1 MKLSEE
7 LLNKIKVK
15 KTEVSD
21 ALRANDLAKAE
32 AGKKELDDLQKEY
45 EMALEIEAEDVTNAL
60 PDPVPSGLKPVKP
73 EAQKDSTAEFADMA
87 RHGFTNMM
95 TEGTK
100 ATGGYTVPDD
110 IQTRIETY
118 RDATFSLRKLVS
130 VENVTTQKGERTFKK
145 RKKRTGLIK
154 TGEAE
159 AAQKLADI
167 EFERQ
172 SYDIEKY
179 SGYLAITEELLDDSD
194 ANLTETIVQDI
205 GEEARVTDNIEILAI
220 LDANQETV
228 KEVTGYYD
236 LMPVVINDLGST
248 FANTSTLVVN
258 DTGATWLYSLKDG
271 DGRPLVMPDVTNAA
285 KKIIA
290 CGPYRLTVEVIPN
303 NDLPNAADGST
314 PIYVGDFKEAVR
326 IFDRKRT
333 TIKRSD
339 TASVGNL
346 NAFAEDLQL
355 FKPVMRA
362 DYVIRDKEAYRRCK
376 VTKETL
382 KAAGIEPNVETQAT
396 DQRNAV
402 AQATDQRNAVAQ
414 ATDQQNAAAQEKE

>member
-7 LLNKIKVK
+7 LLNKIKAK

-60 PDPVPSGLKPVKP
+60 PDPVPSGLNPVKP
-73 EAQKDSTAEFADMA
+73 EAQKDSTAEFANMA

-100 ATGGYTVPDD
+100 ASGGYTVPDD

-172 SYDIEKY
+172 SYNIEKY
-179 SGYLAITEELLDDSD
+179 TGFIAITEELLDDSD
-194 ANLTETIVQDI
+194 ANLAETIIQDI
-205 GEEARVTDNIEILAI
+205 GEEARITDNVEILAI
-220 LDANQETV
+220 LDANQEQV
-228 KEVTGYYD
+228 KEVTSYYD
-236 LMPVVINDLGST
+236 LLPVVITGLGST
-248 FANTSTLVVN
+248 FANSSTLVVN
-258 DTGATWLYSLKDG
+258 DTGAAWLYGLKDG
-271 DGRPLVMPDVTNAA
+271 NGRPLVTPDVTAAA
-285 KKIIA
+285 KNVA
-290 CGPYRLTVEVIPN
+290 AFGPYRLRVEIIPN
-303 NDLPNAADGST
+303 KDRPNAADGST
-314 PIYVGDFKEAVR
+314 PIYVGDFKEAVK

-333 TIKRSD
+333 TIKKSD
-339 TASVGNL
+339 TASIGEL

-355 FKPVMRA
+355 FKPVVRT

-382 KAAGIEPNVETQAT
+382 IAAKIDPEVETQAT
-396 DQRNAV
+396 E
-402 AQATDQRNAVAQ
+402 
-414 ATDQQNAAAQEKE
+414 QQNAAAQEKE

>member
-130 VENVTTQKGERTFKK
+130 AENVTTQKGERTFKK

-396 DQRNAV
+396 EQQNAV
-402 AQATDQRNAVAQ
+402 AQ
-414 ATDQQNAAAQEKE
+414 EKE

>member
-7 LLNKIKVK
+7 LLNKIKAK

-45 EMALEIEAEDVTNAL
+45 EMALEIEAEDVTSTL
-60 PDPVPSGLKPVKP
+60 PDPVPNGLNPVDPKTP
-73 EAQKDSTAEFADMA
+73 KDSTAEFANMA

-100 ATGGYTVPDD
+100 ASGGYTVPDD

-167 EFERQ
+167 SFERQ
-172 SYDIEKY
+172 AYNIEKY
-179 SGYLAITEELLDDSD
+179 TGFIAVTEELLDDSD

-220 LDANQETV
+220 LDENQEKV
-228 KEVTGYYD
+228 KEVTSYYD
-236 LMPVVINDLGST
+236 LLPVVITGLGST
-248 FANTSTLVVN
+248 FANSSTLVVN
-258 DTGATWLYSLKDG
+258 DTGAAWLYGLKDG
-271 DGRPLVMPDVTNAA
+271 NGRPLVTPDVTAAA
-285 KKIIA
+285 KNVA
-290 CGPYRLTVEVIPN
+290 AFGPYRLRVEIIPN
-303 NDLPNAADGST
+303 KDMPNAADGST
-314 PIYVGDFKEAVR
+314 PIYVGDFKEAAK

-333 TIKRSD
+333 TIKKSD
-339 TASVGNL
+339 TASIGDL

-355 FKPVMRA
+355 FKPVVRV

-382 KAAGIEPNVETQAT
+382 TAAGIDPEVETQAT
-396 DQRNAV
+396 EQQNAV
-402 AQATDQRNAVAQ
+402 AQ
-414 ATDQQNAAAQEKE
+414 EKE

>member
-7 LLNKIKVK
+7 LLNKIKAK

-60 PDPVPSGLKPVKP
+60 PDPVPSGLNPVKP
-73 EAQKDSTAEFADMA
+73 EAQKDSTAEFANMA

-100 ATGGYTVPDD
+100 ASGGYTVPDD

-172 SYDIEKY
+172 SYNIEKY
-179 SGYLAITEELLDDSD
+179 TGFIAITEELLDDSD
-194 ANLTETIVQDI
+194 ANLTETIIQDI
-205 GEEARVTDNIEILAI
+205 GEDARITDNVEILAI
-220 LDANQETV
+220 LDANQEQV
-228 KEVTGYYD
+228 KEVTSYYD
-236 LMPVVINDLGST
+236 LLPVVITGLGST
-248 FANTSTLVVN
+248 FANSSTLVVN
-258 DTGATWLYSLKDG
+258 DTGAAWLYGLKDG
-271 DGRPLVMPDVTNAA
+271 NGRPLVTPDVTATAKNVAA
-285 KKIIA
+285 F
-290 CGPYRLTVEVIPN
+290 GPYRLRVEIVPN
-303 NDLPNAADGST
+303 KDMPNAADGST
-314 PIYVGDFKEAVR
+314 PIYVGDFKEAAK
-326 IFDRKRT
+326 IFDRKQIA
-333 TIKRSD
+333 IKKSD
-339 TASVGNL
+339 TASIGDL

-355 FKPVMRA
+355 FKPVVRT

-382 KAAGIEPNVETQAT
+382 TAAGIDPEVETQSAT
-396 DQRNAV
+396 EQR
-402 AQATDQRNAVAQ
+402 
-414 ATDQQNAAAQEKE
+414 NAAAQEKE

>member
-7 LLNKIKVK
+7 LLNKIKDK

-60 PDPVPSGLKPVKP
+60 PDPVPSGLNPVNPKT
-73 EAQKDSTAEFADMA
+73 QKDSTAEFANMA

-100 ATGGYTVPDD
+100 ASGGYTVPDD

-172 SYDIEKY
+172 SYNIEKY
-179 SGYLAITEELLDDSD
+179 TGFIAITEELLDDSD
-194 ANLTETIVQDI
+194 ANLTETIIQDI
-205 GEEARVTDNIEILAI
+205 GEDARITDNVEILAI
-220 LDANQETV
+220 LDANQEQV
-228 KEVTGYYD
+228 KEVTSYYD
-236 LMPVVINDLGST
+236 LLPVVITGLGST
-248 FANTSTLVVN
+248 FANSSTLVVN
-258 DTGATWLYSLKDG
+258 DTGAAWLYGLKDG
-271 DGRPLVMPDVTNAA
+271 NGRPLVTPDVTATAKNVAA
-285 KKIIA
+285 F
-290 CGPYRLTVEVIPN
+290 GPYRLRVEIVPN
-303 NDLPNAADGST
+303 KDMPNAADGST
-314 PIYVGDFKEAVR
+314 PIYVGDFKEAAK
-326 IFDRKRT
+326 IFDRKQIA
-333 TIKRSD
+333 IKKSD
-339 TASVGNL
+339 TASIGDL

-355 FKPVMRA
+355 FKPVVRT

-382 KAAGIEPNVETQAT
+382 TAAGIDPEVETQAT
-396 DQRNAV
+396 DQQNAV
-402 AQATDQRNAVAQ
+402 AQG
-414 ATDQQNAAAQEKE
+414 KE

>member
-7 LLNKIKVK
+7 LLNKIKAK

-32 AGKKELDDLQKEY
+32 AGKEELDDLQKEY

-60 PDPVPSGLKPVKP
+60 PDPVPSGLNPVKP
-73 EAQKDSTAEFADMA
+73 EAQKDSTAEFANMA
-87 RHGFTNMM
+87 RHGFTNIM

-100 ATGGYTVPDD
+100 AAGGYTVPDD

-118 RDATFSLRKLVS
+118 RDAVFSLRKLVS

-172 SYDIEKY
+172 SYNIEKY

-314 PIYVGDFKEAVR
+314 PIYVGDFKEAAR

-402 AQATDQRNAVAQ
+402 AQATDQ
-414 ATDQQNAAAQEKE
+414 QNAAAQEKE

>member
-73 EAQKDSTAEFADMA
+73 EAQKDSTAEFADMV

-396 DQRNAV
+396 EQQNAV
-402 AQATDQRNAVAQ
+402 AQ
-414 ATDQQNAAAQEKE
+414 EKE

>member
-60 PDPVPSGLKPVKP
+60 PDPVPSGLKPVEP

-396 DQRNAV
+396 EQQNAV
-402 AQATDQRNAVAQ
+402 AQ
-414 ATDQQNAAAQEKE
+414 EKE

>member
-154 TGEAE
+154 TGEAK

-396 DQRNAV
+396 EQQNAV
-402 AQATDQRNAVAQ
+402 AQ
-414 ATDQQNAAAQEKE
+414 EKE

>member
-7 LLNKIKVK
+7 LLNKIKDK

-60 PDPVPSGLKPVKP
+60 PDPVPSGLNPVNPKT
-73 EAQKDSTAEFADMA
+73 QKDSTAEFANMA

-100 ATGGYTVPDD
+100 ASGGYTVPDD

-172 SYDIEKY
+172 SYNIEKY
-179 SGYLAITEELLDDSD
+179 TGFIAITEELLDDSD
-194 ANLTETIVQDI
+194 ANLAETIIQDI
-205 GEEARVTDNIEILAI
+205 GEEARITDNVEILAI
-220 LDANQETV
+220 LDANQEQV
-228 KEVTGYYD
+228 KEVTSYYD
-236 LMPVVINDLGST
+236 LLPVVITGLGST
-248 FANTSTLVVN
+248 FANSSTLVVN
-258 DTGATWLYSLKDG
+258 DTGAAWLYGLKDG
-271 DGRPLVMPDVTNAA
+271 NGRPLVTPDVTAAA
-285 KKIIA
+285 KNVA
-290 CGPYRLTVEVIPN
+290 AFGPYRLRVEIVPN
-303 NDLPNAADGST
+303 KDMPNAADGST
-314 PIYVGDFKEAVR
+314 PIYVGDFKEAAK

-333 TIKRSD
+333 TIKKSD
-339 TASVGNL
+339 TASIGDL

-355 FKPVMRA
+355 FKPIVRT

-382 KAAGIEPNVETQAT
+382 IAAKIDPEVETQSAT
-396 DQRNAV
+396 E
-402 AQATDQRNAVAQ
+402 
-414 ATDQQNAAAQEKE
+414 QQNAVVQEKE

>member
-159 AAQKLADI
+159 ATQKLADI

-396 DQRNAV
+396 EQQNAV
-402 AQATDQRNAVAQ
+402 AQ
-414 ATDQQNAAAQEKE
+414 EKE

>member
-7 LLNKIKVK
+7 LLNKIKDK

-60 PDPVPSGLKPVKP
+60 PDPVPSGLNPVKP
-73 EAQKDSTAEFADMA
+73 EAQKDSTAEFANMA
-87 RHGFTNMM
+87 RHSFTNTM

-100 ATGGYTVPDD
+100 AAGGYTVPDD

-118 RDATFSLRKLVS
+118 RDAVFSLRKLVS

-172 SYDIEKY
+172 SYNIEKY

-314 PIYVGDFKEAVR
+314 PIYVGDFKEAAR

-396 DQRNAV
+396 DQQNAV
-402 AQATDQRNAVAQ
+402 AQ
-414 ATDQQNAAAQEKE
+414 EKE

>member
-7 LLNKIKVK
+7 LLNKIKAK

-60 PDPVPSGLKPVKP
+60 PDPVPSGLNPVKP
-73 EAQKDSTAEFADMA
+73 EAQKDSTAEFANMA
-87 RHGFTNMM
+87 RHGFMNTM

-167 EFERQ
+167 SFERQ
-172 SYDIEKY
+172 SYNIEKY
-179 SGYLAITEELLDDSD
+179 TGFIAITEELLDDSD
-194 ANLTETIVQDI
+194 ANLTETIAQDI
-205 GEEARVTDNIEILAI
+205 GEEARVTDNVEILAI
-220 LDANQETV
+220 LNENQQKV
-228 KEVTGYYD
+228 KEVTSYYD
-236 LMPVVINDLGST
+236 LLPIVITELGST
-248 FANTSTLVVN
+248 FANSSTLVVN
-258 DTGATWLYSLKDG
+258 DTGAAWLYGLKDG
-271 DGRPLVMPDVTNAA
+271 NGRPLVTPDVTAAA
-285 KKIIA
+285 KNVA
-290 CGPYRLTVEVIPN
+290 AFGPYRLRVEIIPN
-303 NDLPNAADGST
+303 NDMPNAVDGST
-314 PIYVGDFKEAVR
+314 PIYVGDFKEAVK

-333 TIKRSD
+333 TIKKSD
-339 TASVGNL
+339 TASIGDL

-355 FKPVMRA
+355 FKPVVRA

-376 VTKETL
+376 VTNETL
-382 KAAGIEPNVETQAT
+382 TAAGIDPKVETQAKE
-396 DQRNAV
+396 
-402 AQATDQRNAVAQ
+402 
-414 ATDQQNAAAQEKE
+414 QQNAVTQEKE

>member
-1 MKLSEE
+1 MKLSDEI
-7 LLNKIKVK
+7 LNKIKAK

-32 AGKKELDDLQKEY
+32 AGKAELDDLQKEY

-60 PDPVPSGLKPVKP
+60 PDPVPNGLNPVDPKTP
-73 EAQKDSTAEFADMA
+73 KDSTAEFANMA

-100 ATGGYTVPDD
+100 ASGGYTVPDD

-172 SYDIEKY
+172 LYNIEKY

-205 GEEARVTDNIEILAI
+205 GEEARVTDNVEILAI

-236 LMPVVINDLGST
+236 LLPVVINDLGST

-303 NDLPNAADGST
+303 NDLPNAADDST

-333 TIKRSD
+333 TIKKSD

-382 KAAGIEPNVETQAT
+382 TAAGIEPNVETQAT
-396 DQRNAV
+396 EQQNAV
-402 AQATDQRNAVAQ
+402 AQ
-414 ATDQQNAAAQEKE
+414 EKE

>member
-7 LLNKIKVK
+7 LLNKIKAK

-60 PDPVPSGLKPVKP
+60 PDPAPSKLNPVNP
-73 EAQKDSTAEFADMA
+73 EAQKDSTAEFANMA

-100 ATGGYTVPDD
+100 ASGGYTVPDD

-172 SYDIEKY
+172 SYNIEKY
-179 SGYLAITEELLDDSD
+179 TGFIAITEELLDDSD
-194 ANLTETIVQDI
+194 ANLTETITQDI
-205 GEEARVTDNIEILAI
+205 GEDARITDNVEILAI
-220 LDANQETV
+220 LDANQEQV
-228 KEVTGYYD
+228 KEVTSYYD
-236 LMPVVINDLGST
+236 LLPVVITGLGST

-258 DTGATWLYSLKDG
+258 DTGAAWLYGLKDG
-271 DGRPLVMPDVTNAA
+271 NGRPLVTPDVTAAA
-285 KKIIA
+285 KNVA
-290 CGPYRLTVEVIPN
+290 AFGPYRLRVEIVPN
-303 NDLPNAADGST
+303 KDMPNAADGST
-314 PIYVGDFKEAVR
+314 PIYVGDFKEAVK
-326 IFDRKRT
+326 IFDRKQIV
-333 TIKRSD
+333 IKKSD
-339 TASVGNL
+339 TASIGDL

-355 FKPVMRA
+355 FKPVVRT

-382 KAAGIEPNVETQAT
+382 TAAGIDPEVETQAT
-396 DQRNAV
+396 EQQNAV
-402 AQATDQRNAVAQ
+402 AQ
-414 ATDQQNAAAQEKE
+414 EKE

>member
-7 LLNKIKVK
+7 LLNKIKAK

-60 PDPVPSGLKPVKP
+60 PDPVPSGLNPVKP
-73 EAQKDSTAEFADMA
+73 EAQKDSTAEFANMA

-100 ATGGYTVPDD
+100 ASGGYTVPDD

-172 SYDIEKY
+172 SYNIEKY
-179 SGYLAITEELLDDSD
+179 TGFIAITEELLDDSD
-194 ANLTETIVQDI
+194 ANLAETIIQDI
-205 GEEARVTDNIEILAI
+205 GEEARITDNVEILAI
-220 LDANQETV
+220 LDANREQV
-228 KEVTGYYD
+228 KEVTSYYD
-236 LMPVVINDLGST
+236 LLPVVITGLGST
-248 FANTSTLVVN
+248 FANSSTLVVN
-258 DTGATWLYSLKDG
+258 DTGAAWLYGLKDG
-271 DGRPLVMPDVTNAA
+271 NGRPLVTPDVTAAA
-285 KKIIA
+285 KNVA
-290 CGPYRLTVEVIPN
+290 AFGPYRLRVEILPN
-303 NDLPNAADGST
+303 KDMPNAADGST
-314 PIYVGDFKEAVR
+314 PIYVGDFKEAAK

-333 TIKRSD
+333 TIKKSD
-339 TASVGNL
+339 TASIGDL

-355 FKPVMRA
+355 FKPVVRV

-382 KAAGIEPNVETQAT
+382 TAAGIDPEVETQAT
-396 DQRNAV
+396 EQQNAV
-402 AQATDQRNAVAQ
+402 AQ
-414 ATDQQNAAAQEKE
+414 EKE

>member
-7 LLNKIKVK
+7 LLNKIKAK

-60 PDPVPSGLKPVKP
+60 PDPAPSKLNPVNP
-73 EAQKDSTAEFADMA
+73 EARKDSTAEFANMA

-100 ATGGYTVPDD
+100 ASGGYTVPDD

-172 SYDIEKY
+172 SYNIEKY
-179 SGYLAITEELLDDSD
+179 TGFIAITEELLDDSD
-194 ANLTETIVQDI
+194 ANLTETIIQDI
-205 GEEARVTDNIEILAI
+205 GEDARITDNVEILAI
-220 LDANQETV
+220 LDANQEQV
-228 KEVTGYYD
+228 KEVTSYYD
-236 LMPVVINDLGST
+236 LLPVVITGLGST

-258 DTGATWLYSLKDG
+258 DTGAAWLYGLKDG
-271 DGRPLVMPDVTNAA
+271 NGRPLVTPDVTAAA
-285 KKIIA
+285 KNVA
-290 CGPYRLTVEVIPN
+290 AFGPYRLRVEIVPN
-303 NDLPNAADGST
+303 KDMPNAADGST
-314 PIYVGDFKEAVR
+314 PIYVGDFKEAVK
-326 IFDRKRT
+326 IFDRKQIA
-333 TIKRSD
+333 IKKSD
-339 TASVGNL
+339 TASIGDL

-355 FKPVMRA
+355 FKPVVRT

-382 KAAGIEPNVETQAT
+382 TAAGIDPEVETQAT
-396 DQRNAV
+396 EQQNAV
-402 AQATDQRNAVAQ
+402 AQ
-414 ATDQQNAAAQEKE
+414 EKE

>member
-7 LLNKIKVK
+7 LLNKIKAK

-45 EMALEIEAEDVTNAL
+45 EMTLEIEAEDVTSTL
-60 PDPVPSGLKPVKP
+60 PDPVPNGLNPVNPKTP
-73 EAQKDSTAEFADMA
+73 KDSTAEFANMA
-87 RHGFTNMM
+87 RHGFTNTM

-100 ATGGYTVPDD
+100 ASGGYTVPDD

-159 AAQKLADI
+159 AARKLADI
-167 EFERQ
+167 SFERQ
-172 SYDIEKY
+172 AYNIEKY
-179 SGYLAITEELLDDSD
+179 TGFIAVTEELLDDSD

-220 LDANQETV
+220 LDKNQEKV
-228 KEVTGYYD
+228 KEVTSYYD
-236 LMPVVINDLGST
+236 LLPVVITGLGST
-248 FANTSTLVVN
+248 FANSSTLVVN
-258 DTGATWLYSLKDG
+258 DTGAAWLYGLKDG
-271 DGRPLVMPDVTNAA
+271 NGRPLVTPDVTAAA
-285 KKIIA
+285 KNVA
-290 CGPYRLTVEVIPN
+290 AFGPYRLRVEIIPN
-303 NDLPNAADGST
+303 KDMPNAADGST
-314 PIYVGDFKEAVR
+314 PIYVGDFKEAAK

-333 TIKRSD
+333 TIKKSD
-339 TASVGNL
+339 TASIGDL

-355 FKPVMRA
+355 FKPVVRV

-382 KAAGIEPNVETQAT
+382 TAAGIDPEVETQAT
-396 DQRNAV
+396 EQQNAV
-402 AQATDQRNAVAQ
+402 AQ
-414 ATDQQNAAAQEKE
+414 EKE

>member
-7 LLNKIKVK
+7 LLNKIKAK

-45 EMALEIEAEDVTNAL
+45 EMALEIEAEDVTNEL
-60 PDPVPSGLKPVKP
+60 PDPVPSGLNPVNP
-73 EAQKDSTAEFADMA
+73 EARKDSTAEFANMA
-87 RHGFTNMM
+87 RHGFTNTM

-172 SYDIEKY
+172 SYNIEKY

-205 GEEARVTDNIEILAI
+205 GEEARVTDNVEILAI

-236 LMPVVINDLGST
+236 LLPVVINDLGST

-271 DGRPLVMPDVTNAA
+271 DGRPLVTPDVTNAA

-290 CGPYRLTVEVIPN
+290 CGPYRLTVEVVPN

-314 PIYVGDFKEAVR
+314 PIYVGDFKEAAR

-376 VTKETL
+376 VSAATL
-382 KAAGIEPNVETQAT
+382 KAAKIEPNVETQAT
-396 DQRNAV
+396 E
-402 AQATDQRNAVAQ
+402 
-414 ATDQQNAAAQEKE
+414 QQNTVAQEKE

>member
-7 LLNKIKVK
+7 LLNKIKDK

-60 PDPVPSGLKPVKP
+60 PDPAPSKLNPVNP
-73 EAQKDSTAEFADMA
+73 EAQKDSTAEFANMA
-87 RHGFTNMM
+87 RHNFTNTM

-100 ATGGYTVPDD
+100 AAGGYTVPDD

-118 RDATFSLRKLVS
+118 RDAVFSLRKLVS

-172 SYDIEKY
+172 SYNIEKY

-205 GEEARVTDNIEILAI
+205 GEEARVTDNVEILAI

-314 PIYVGDFKEAVR
+314 PIYVGDFKEAAR

-396 DQRNAV
+396 DQ
-402 AQATDQRNAVAQ
+402 QNAVAQ

>member
-7 LLNKIKVK
+7 LLNKIKAK

-60 PDPVPSGLKPVKP
+60 PDPVPSGLNPVKP
-73 EAQKDSTAEFADMA
+73 EAQKDSTAEFANMA
-87 RHGFTNMM
+87 RHGFMNTM

-100 ATGGYTVPDD
+100 AAGGYTVPDD

-118 RDATFSLRKLVS
+118 RDAVFSLRKLVS

-172 SYDIEKY
+172 SYNIEKY

-205 GEEARVTDNIEILAI
+205 GEEARVTDNVEILAI

-290 CGPYRLTVEVIPN
+290 FGPYRLTVEVIPN
-303 NDLPNAADGST
+303 NDLPNAADSST

-376 VTKETL
+376 VTNETL
-382 KAAGIEPNVETQAT
+382 TAAGIDPKVET
-396 DQRNAV
+396 R
-402 AQATDQRNAVAQ
+402 
-414 ATDQQNAAAQEKE
+414 ATDQQNAVTQEKE

>member
-7 LLNKIKVK
+7 LLNKIKDK

-60 PDPVPSGLKPVKP
+60 PDPVPSGLNPVNPKT
-73 EAQKDSTAEFADMA
+73 QKDSTAEFANMA

-100 ATGGYTVPDD
+100 ASGGYTVPDD

-167 EFERQ
+167 SFERQ
-172 SYDIEKY
+172 AYNIEKY
-179 SGYLAITEELLDDSD
+179 TGFIAVTEELLDDSD

-220 LDANQETV
+220 LDENQEKV
-228 KEVTGYYD
+228 KEVTSYYD
-236 LMPVVINDLGST
+236 LLPVVITGLGST
-248 FANTSTLVVN
+248 FANSSTLVVN
-258 DTGATWLYSLKDG
+258 DTGAAWLYGLKDG
-271 DGRPLVMPDVTNAA
+271 NGRPLVTPDVTAAA
-285 KKIIA
+285 KNVA
-290 CGPYRLTVEVIPN
+290 AFGPYRLRVEIIPN
-303 NDLPNAADGST
+303 KDMPNAADGST
-314 PIYVGDFKEAVR
+314 PIYVGDFKEAAK

-333 TIKRSD
+333 TIKKSD
-339 TASVGNL
+339 TASIGDL

-355 FKPVMRA
+355 FKPVVRV

-382 KAAGIEPNVETQAT
+382 TAAGIDPEVETQAT
-396 DQRNAV
+396 E
-402 AQATDQRNAVAQ
+402 
-414 ATDQQNAAAQEKE
+414 QQNAAAQEKE

>member
-7 LLNKIKVK
+7 LLNKIKAK

-60 PDPVPSGLKPVKP
+60 PDPVPSGLNPVKP
-73 EAQKDSTAEFADMA
+73 EAQKDSTAEFANMA
-87 RHGFTNMM
+87 RHGFMNTM

-172 SYDIEKY
+172 SYNIEKY
-179 SGYLAITEELLDDSD
+179 TGFIAITEELLDDSD
-194 ANLTETIVQDI
+194 ANITETIIQDI
-205 GEEARVTDNIEILAI
+205 GEEARITDNVEILAI
-220 LDANQETV
+220 LDANQEQV
-228 KEVTGYYD
+228 KEVTSYYD
-236 LMPVVINDLGST
+236 LLPVVITGLGST
-248 FANTSTLVVN
+248 FANSSTLVVN
-258 DTGATWLYSLKDG
+258 DTGAAWLYGLKDG
-271 DGRPLVMPDVTNAA
+271 NGRPLVTPDVTAAA
-285 KKIIA
+285 KNVA
-290 CGPYRLTVEVIPN
+290 AFGPYRLRVEIIPN
-303 NDLPNAADGST
+303 KDMPNAADGST
-314 PIYVGDFKEAVR
+314 PIYVGDFKEAAK

-333 TIKRSD
+333 TIKKSD
-339 TASVGNL
+339 TASIGDL

-355 FKPVMRA
+355 FKPVVRT

-382 KAAGIEPNVETQAT
+382 IAAKIDPEVETQSAT
-396 DQRNAV
+396 EQR
-402 AQATDQRNAVAQ
+402 
-414 ATDQQNAAAQEKE
+414 NAAAQEKE

>member
-303 NDLPNAADGST
+303 NDLPNAVDGST

-396 DQRNAV
+396 EQQNAV
-402 AQATDQRNAVAQ
+402 AQ
-414 ATDQQNAAAQEKE
+414 EKE

>member
-7 LLNKIKVK
+7 LLNKIKAK

-60 PDPVPSGLKPVKP
+60 PDPVPSGLNPVKP
-73 EAQKDSTAEFADMA
+73 EAQKDSTAEFANMA

-100 ATGGYTVPDD
+100 ASGGYTVPDD

-118 RDATFSLRKLVS
+118 RDAVFSLRKLVS
-130 VENVTTQKGERTFKK
+130 IEPVTTQKGERTFKK

-167 EFERQ
+167 SFERQ
-172 SYDIEKY
+172 SYNIEKY
-179 SGYLAITEELLDDSD
+179 TGFIAITEELLDDSD

-205 GEEARVTDNIEILAI
+205 GEEARITDNVEILAI
-220 LDANQETV
+220 LDANQEQV
-228 KEVTGYYD
+228 KEVTSYYD
-236 LMPVVINDLGST
+236 LLPVVITGLGST
-248 FANTSTLVVN
+248 FANSSTLVVN
-258 DTGATWLYSLKDG
+258 DTGAAWLYGLKDG
-271 DGRPLVMPDVTNAA
+271 NGRPLVTPDVTAAA
-285 KKIIA
+285 KNVA
-290 CGPYRLTVEVIPN
+290 AFGPYRLRVEIIPN
-303 NDLPNAADGST
+303 NDMPNAADGST
-314 PIYVGDFKEAVR
+314 PIYVGDFKEAAK

-333 TIKRSD
+333 TIKKSD
-339 TASVGNL
+339 TASIGDL
-346 NAFAEDLQL
+346 NAFAQDLQL
-355 FKPVMRA
+355 FKPVVRA

-382 KAAGIEPNVETQAT
+382 TAAGIDPEVETQAT
-396 DQRNAV
+396 E
-402 AQATDQRNAVAQ
+402 
-414 ATDQQNAAAQEKE
+414 QQNAAAQEKE

>member
-60 PDPVPSGLKPVKP
+60 PDPVPSGLNPVKP
-73 EAQKDSTAEFADMA
+73 ETQKDSTAEFANMA
-87 RHGFTNMM
+87 RHSFTNTM

-100 ATGGYTVPDD
+100 AAGGYTVPDD
-110 IQTRIETY
+110 IQTRIEKY
-118 RDATFSLRKLVS
+118 RDAVFSLRKLVS

-172 SYDIEKY
+172 SYNIEKY

-314 PIYVGDFKEAVR
+314 PIYVGDFKEAAR

-396 DQRNAV
+396 DQ
-402 AQATDQRNAVAQ
+402 QNAVAQ

>member
-7 LLNKIKVK
+7 LLNKIKAK

-60 PDPVPSGLKPVKP
+60 PDPAPSKLNPVNP
-73 EAQKDSTAEFADMA
+73 EAQKDSTAEFANMA

-100 ATGGYTVPDD
+100 ASGGYTVPDD

-172 SYDIEKY
+172 SYNIEKY
-179 SGYLAITEELLDDSD
+179 TGFIAITEELLDDSD
-194 ANLTETIVQDI
+194 ANLTETITQDI
-205 GEEARVTDNIEILAI
+205 GEDARITDNVEILAI
-220 LDANQETV
+220 LDANQEQV
-228 KEVTGYYD
+228 KEVTSYYD
-236 LMPVVINDLGST
+236 LLPVVITGLGST

-258 DTGATWLYSLKDG
+258 DTGAAWLYGLKDG
-271 DGRPLVMPDVTNAA
+271 NGRPLVTPDVTAAA
-285 KKIIA
+285 KNVA
-290 CGPYRLTVEVIPN
+290 AFGPYRLRVEIVPN
-303 NDLPNAADGST
+303 KDMPNAADGST
-314 PIYVGDFKEAVR
+314 PIYVGDFKEAVK
-326 IFDRKRT
+326 IFDRKQIA
-333 TIKRSD
+333 IKKSD
-339 TASVGNL
+339 TASIGDL

-355 FKPVMRA
+355 FKPVVRT

-382 KAAGIEPNVETQAT
+382 TAAGIDPEVEAQAT
-396 DQRNAV
+396 EQQNAV
-402 AQATDQRNAVAQ
+402 AQ
-414 ATDQQNAAAQEKE
+414 EKE

>member
-7 LLNKIKVK
+7 LLNKIKAK

-45 EMALEIEAEDVTNAL
+45 EMALEIEAEDVTNAQ
-60 PDPVPSGLKPVKP
+60 PDPVPSGLNPVKP
-73 EAQKDSTAEFADMA
+73 EAQKDSTVEFANMA
-87 RHGFTNMM
+87 RHGFMNTM

-118 RDATFSLRKLVS
+118 RDATFSLRELVS

-172 SYDIEKY
+172 SYNIEKY
-179 SGYLAITEELLDDSD
+179 TGFIAITEELLDDSD
-194 ANLTETIVQDI
+194 ANITETIIQDI
-205 GEEARVTDNIEILAI
+205 GEEARITDNVEILAI
-220 LDANQETV
+220 LDANQEQV
-228 KEVTGYYD
+228 KEVTSYYD
-236 LMPVVINDLGST
+236 LLPVVITGLGST
-248 FANTSTLVVN
+248 FANSSTLVVN
-258 DTGATWLYSLKDG
+258 DTGAAWLYGLKDG
-271 DGRPLVMPDVTNAA
+271 NGRPLVTPDVTAAA
-285 KKIIA
+285 KNVA
-290 CGPYRLTVEVIPN
+290 AFGPYRLRVEIIPN
-303 NDLPNAADGST
+303 KDMPNAADGST
-314 PIYVGDFKEAVR
+314 PIYVGDFKEAAK

-333 TIKRSD
+333 TIKKSD
-339 TASVGNL
+339 TASIGDL

-355 FKPVMRA
+355 FKPVVRT

-382 KAAGIEPNVETQAT
+382 IAAKIDPEVETQSAT
-396 DQRNAV
+396 E
-402 AQATDQRNAVAQ
+402 
-414 ATDQQNAAAQEKE
+414 QQNAAAQEKE

>member
-15 KTEVSD
+15 KAEVSD

-396 DQRNAV
+396 EQQNAV
-402 AQATDQRNAVAQ
+402 AQ
-414 ATDQQNAAAQEKE
+414 EKE

>member
-7 LLNKIKVK
+7 LLNKIKAK

-60 PDPVPSGLKPVKP
+60 PDPVPSGLNPVKP
-73 EAQKDSTAEFADMA
+73 EAQKDSTAEFANMA
-87 RHGFTNMM
+87 RHGFTNTM

-100 ATGGYTVPDD
+100 AAGGYTVPDD

-118 RDATFSLRKLVS
+118 RDAVFSLRKLVS

-159 AAQKLADI
+159 ATQKLADI

-172 SYDIEKY
+172 SYNIEKY

-205 GEEARVTDNIEILAI
+205 GEEARVTDNVEILAI

-271 DGRPLVMPDVTNAA
+271 DSRPLVMPDVTNAA

-314 PIYVGDFKEAVR
+314 PIYVGDFKEAAR

-396 DQRNAV
+396 DQQNAV
-402 AQATDQRNAVAQ
+402 AQ
-414 ATDQQNAAAQEKE
+414 EKE

>member
-7 LLNKIKVK
+7 LLNKIKAK

-45 EMALEIEAEDVTNAL
+45 EMALEIEAEDVTNEL
-60 PDPVPSGLKPVKP
+60 PDPVPSGLNPINP
-73 EAQKDSTAEFADMA
+73 EARKDSTAEFANMA
-87 RHGFTNMM
+87 RHGFMNTM

-172 SYDIEKY
+172 SYNIEKY

-194 ANLTETIVQDI
+194 ANLTETIIQDI
-205 GEEARVTDNIEILAI
+205 GEEARVTDNVEILAI

-314 PIYVGDFKEAVR
+314 PIYVGDFKEAAR

-396 DQRNAV
+396 DQQNAV
-402 AQATDQRNAVAQ
+402 AQ
-414 ATDQQNAAAQEKE
+414 EKE

>member
-7 LLNKIKVK
+7 LLNKIKDK

-60 PDPVPSGLKPVKP
+60 PDPVPSGLNPVNPKT
-73 EAQKDSTAEFADMA
+73 QKDSTAEFANMA

-100 ATGGYTVPDD
+100 ASGGYTVPDD

-167 EFERQ
+167 SFERQ
-172 SYDIEKY
+172 AYNIEKY
-179 SGYLAITEELLDDSD
+179 TGFIAVTEELLDDSD

-220 LDANQETV
+220 LDENQEKV
-228 KEVTGYYD
+228 KEVTSYYD
-236 LMPVVINDLGST
+236 LLPVVITGLGST
-248 FANTSTLVVN
+248 FANSSTLVVN
-258 DTGATWLYSLKDG
+258 DTGAAWLYGLKDG
-271 DGRPLVMPDVTNAA
+271 NGRPLVTPDVTAAA
-285 KKIIA
+285 KNVA
-290 CGPYRLTVEVIPN
+290 AFGPYRLRVEIIPN
-303 NDLPNAADGST
+303 KDMPNAADGST
-314 PIYVGDFKEAVR
+314 PIYVGDFKEAAK

-333 TIKRSD
+333 TIKKSD
-339 TASVGNL
+339 TASIGDL

-355 FKPVMRA
+355 FKPVVRV

-382 KAAGIEPNVETQAT
+382 TAAGIDPEVETQAT
-396 DQRNAV
+396 EQQNAV
-402 AQATDQRNAVAQ
+402 AQ
-414 ATDQQNAAAQEKE
+414 EKE

>member
-1 MKLSEE
+1 MDEEKTMKLSEE

-60 PDPVPSGLKPVKP
+60 PDPVPSGLNPVKP
-73 EAQKDSTAEFADMA
+73 EAQKDSTAEFANMA
-87 RHGFTNMM
+87 RHGFTNTM

-100 ATGGYTVPDD
+100 AAGGYTVPDD

-118 RDATFSLRKLVS
+118 RDAVFSLRKLVS

-172 SYDIEKY
+172 SYNIEKY

-314 PIYVGDFKEAVR
+314 PIYVGDFKEAAR

-396 DQRNAV
+396 DQQNAV
-402 AQATDQRNAVAQ
+402 AQ
-414 ATDQQNAAAQEKE
+414 EKE

>member
-7 LLNKIKVK
+7 LLNKIKAK

-60 PDPVPSGLKPVKP
+60 PDPVPSGLNPVKP
-73 EAQKDSTAEFADMA
+73 EAQKNSTAEFANMA
-87 RHGFTNMM
+87 RHGFMNTM

-172 SYDIEKY
+172 SYNIEKY
-179 SGYLAITEELLDDSD
+179 TGFIAITEELLDDSD
-194 ANLTETIVQDI
+194 ANITETIIQDI
-205 GEEARVTDNIEILAI
+205 GEEARITDNVEILAI
-220 LDANQETV
+220 LDANQEQV
-228 KEVTGYYD
+228 KEVTSYYD
-236 LMPVVINDLGST
+236 LLPVVITGLGST
-248 FANTSTLVVN
+248 FANSSTLVVN
-258 DTGATWLYSLKDG
+258 DTGAAWLYGLKDG
-271 DGRPLVMPDVTNAA
+271 NGRPLVTPDVTAAA
-285 KKIIA
+285 KNVA
-290 CGPYRLTVEVIPN
+290 AFGPYRLRVEIIPN
-303 NDLPNAADGST
+303 KDMPNAADGST
-314 PIYVGDFKEAVR
+314 PIYVGDFKEAAK

-333 TIKRSD
+333 TIKKSD
-339 TASVGNL
+339 TASIGDL

-355 FKPVMRA
+355 FKPVVRV

-382 KAAGIEPNVETQAT
+382 TAAGIDPEVETQAT
-396 DQRNAV
+396 EQQNAV
-402 AQATDQRNAVAQ
+402 AQ
-414 ATDQQNAAAQEKE
+414 EKE

>member
-7 LLNKIKVK
+7 LLNKIKAK

-45 EMALEIEAEDVTNAL
+45 EMALEIEADDVNNEM
-60 PDPVPSGLKPVKP
+60 PDTVPTGFVPA
-73 EAQKDSTAEFADMA
+73 AQGTPKDSTAEFANMA
-87 RHGFTNMM
+87 RHGFMNTM

-118 RDATFSLRKLVS
+118 RDATFSMRKLVS

-172 SYDIEKY
+172 SYNIEKY
-179 SGYLAITEELLDDSD
+179 SGFLAITEELLDDSD

-205 GEEARVTDNIEILAI
+205 GEEARVTDNVEILAI

-236 LMPVVINDLGST
+236 LMPVVVEDLGST

-258 DTGATWLYSLKDG
+258 DTGAAWLYSLKDG
-271 DGRPLVMPDVTNAA
+271 DGRPLVTPDVTTAA
-285 KKIIA
+285 KKVVA
-290 CGPYRLTVEVIPN
+290 FGPYRLTVEVVPN
-303 NDLPNAADGST
+303 NDMPNAADGST
-314 PIYVGDFKEAVR
+314 PIYVGDFKEAAR

-333 TIKRSD
+333 TIKKSD
-339 TASVGNL
+339 TASIGGL

-355 FKPVMRA
+355 FKPVMRV

-382 KAAGIEPNVETQAT
+382 KAAGIEPKVETQKVAE
-396 DQRNAV
+396 QKKAV
-402 AQATDQRNAVAQ
+402 AQ
-414 ATDQQNAAAQEKE
+414 EEE

>member
-1 MKLSEE
+1 MDEEKTMKLSEE

-60 PDPVPSGLKPVKP
+60 PDPVPSGLNPVKP
-73 EAQKDSTAEFADMA
+73 EAQKDSTAEFANMA
-87 RHGFTNMM
+87 RHGFTNTM

-100 ATGGYTVPDD
+100 AAGGYTVPDD

-118 RDATFSLRKLVS
+118 RDAVFSLRKLVS

-172 SYDIEKY
+172 SYNIEKY

-396 DQRNAV
+396 EQQNAV
-402 AQATDQRNAVAQ
+402 AQ
-414 ATDQQNAAAQEKE
+414 EKE

>member
-326 IFDRKRT
+326 IFG
-333 TIKRSD
+333 S
-339 TASVGNL
+339 
-346 NAFAEDLQL
+346 
-355 FKPVMRA
+355 
-362 DYVIRDKEAYRRCK
+362 
-376 VTKETL
+376 
-382 KAAGIEPNVETQAT
+382 QA
-396 DQRNAV
+396 NY
-402 AQATDQRNAVAQ
+402 N
-414 ATDQQNAAAQEKE
+414 QEKRYRISRQFECICRRFAAV

>member
-159 AAQKLADI
+159 ATQKLADI

-314 PIYVGDFKEAVR
+314 PIYVGDFKEAAR

-396 DQRNAV
+396 DQ
-402 AQATDQRNAVAQ
+402 QNAVAQ